1 MEGIIGDAKSPDSTL
16 GASSAPSDGSDGA
29 PSELPSEKTASV
41 ATPADS
47 V

>member
-1 MEGIIGDAKSPDSTL
+1 MEGIIGDAKSPDTTL
-16 GASSAPSDGSDGA
+16 EMSSDGSDGA